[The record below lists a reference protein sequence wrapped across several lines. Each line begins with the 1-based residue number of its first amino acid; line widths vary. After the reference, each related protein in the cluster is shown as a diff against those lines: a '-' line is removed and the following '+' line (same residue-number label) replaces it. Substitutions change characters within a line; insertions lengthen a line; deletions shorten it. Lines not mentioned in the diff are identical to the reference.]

1 MRIGFD
7 AKRANSNNTGLGN
20 YSRFVIDAL
29 AEYYPDNEYL
39 LYMPKRKSNRDY
51 EAFISRHPELV
62 ERLPQG
68 GMWRGLL
75 SSIWRVWSIVGDL
88 KRDRLDLFFGLS
100 NEIPIGIGGR
110 VRSIVTIH
118 DLIFI
123 RYPKLYKP
131 IDRWIYRFKF
141 RYACQ
146 HADAVIAVSERSK
159 WDIVELFGIAPE
171 KIEVIYQGCG
181 EHFAVKHNTE
191 ELEAVR
197 EKYSLPKRYILN
209 VGTLEE
215 RKNLLLCIQS
225 LEHLPEDI
233 HLVACGRAT
242 PYSHKAMEYAA
253 SKGLSERVHLVHG
266 VNYFDLPLLY
276 QRSEV
281 FLYPSRYEGFGIPI
295 IEALSS
301 GVPVVAATGSCLEEA
316 GGDAARYVDP
326 DDAVALAREIA
337 HFMDDPQHR
346 NASIERGYQHIKR
359 FSKGAVAK
367 EIHSLITKL

>member
-29 AEYYPDNEYL
+29 AENYPENEYL
-39 LYMPKRKSNRDY
+39 LYMPKRKHNRDY
-51 EAFISRHPELV
+51 EKFISKHPELV
-62 ERLPQG
+62 EKLPQRG
-68 GMWRGLL
+68 FWRGVL
-75 SSIWRVWSIVGDL
+75 SGLWRVWSIVGDL
-88 KRDRLDLFFGLS
+88 KSDRLDIYFGLS
-100 NEIPIGIGGR
+100 NEIPIGTRGK
-110 VRSIVTIH
+110 VPSVVTIH

-141 RYACQ
+141 RYACR
-146 HADAVIAVSERSK
+146 HADAIIAVSERSK
-159 WDIVELFGIAPE
+159 WDIVELFGTDPE
-171 KIEVIYQGCG
+171 KISVIYQGCG
-181 EHFAVKHNTE
+181 EHFAVKHSAE
-191 ELEAVR
+191 ELEEVR
-197 EKYSLPKRYILN
+197 KRYSLPERYILN

-215 RKNLLLCIQS
+215 RKNLLLCIKS

-242 PYSHKAMEYAA
+242 PYSQKAMEYAA
-253 SKGLSERVHLVHG
+253 AKGLADRVHLIHG
-266 VNYFDLPLLY
+266 VNYFDLPALY
-276 QRSEV
+276 QRSDV

-326 DDAVALAREIA
+326 DDDKALAAEIQ
-337 HFMDDPQHR
+337 HFIDDKQHR
-346 NASIERGYQHIKR
+346 NASVERGYQHIKR
-359 FSKGAVAK
+359 FSKESVAK
-367 EIHSLITKL
+367 GIHQLLSSL